1 MSKINTL
8 EKEIKRHHRQEA
20 SAFTLGQ
27 TANSDVCLHF
37 KDGSEK
43 NLLPITLR
51 PYQYALH
58 QAFYE
63 KGYRRFFE
71 VLPRRAGKEVESWSL
86 LLKEAVLNPGPYA
99 MIYPTYASARK
110 ILWDG
115 FLTDPLTNTA
125 IRFID
130 FMPKEL
136 VATKSKQKMQIIL
149 TNGSIISLLGS
160 EQYDRLRGINLKG
173 AVFSEYAWSDPRAY
187 RTLMPIFKNNKGF
200 YILQTTYDGMNHA
213 YRLMQSVKNQS
224 DWFTREASALTLV
237 NENGERY
244 ITDAMIEESRR
255 DGMPEYLI
263 QQEYFCAVTLNES
276 IHYFARAMKDAEED
290 DRFKEN
296 IHETRHKV
304 HIAFD
309 LGFDDMM
316 ALVFF
321 QLDEYNKPRVIHY
334 YEERRKS
341 LNAYLEYIDRYL
353 KPKNLRKGSLIL
365 PHDGAN
371 HSIQTGKSTLEL
383 LEDCGESVVATKR
396 IANQHEGTQLI
407 REYIYRTTFDTI
419 NADRL
424 IECLSHY
431 AQDFDEK
438 RGLYKDTPKHD
449 WSSHG
454 VKAFQTMA
462 LALRDDFIDSALTD
476 YSQVGWY

>member
-1 MSKINTL
+1 MSTRQLENAVTKANTQQAG
-8 EKEIKRHHRQEA
+8 EFITVQRD
-20 SAFTLGQ
+20 
-27 TANSDVCLHF
+27 NSDVLLRF
-37 KDGSEK
+37 KDSREK
-43 NLLPITLR
+43 NVLPVTLR
-51 PYQYALH
+51 PYQYELH
-58 QAFYE
+58 QAFYN

-71 VLPRRAGKEVESWSL
+71 VLPRRAGKEVESWTL
-86 LLKEAVLNPGPYA
+86 LIKEAILNPGPYA
-99 MIYPTYASARK
+99 MVYPTYAAARK

-115 FLTDPLTNTA
+115 FLTDPMTKDA
-125 IRFID
+125 VRFID
-130 FMPKEL
+130 FIPHEL
-136 VATKSKQKMQIIL
+136 VATKSKQTMQIIL

-173 AVFSEYAWSDPRAY
+173 AIFSEYAWSDPRAY
-187 RTLMPIFKNNKGF
+187 RTLMPIFKNNGGF
-200 YILQTTYDGMNHA
+200 YVLQTTYDGMNHA
-213 YRLMQSVKNQS
+213 YRLMESVKS
-224 DWFTREASALTLV
+224 EPDWFTREASALTLV
-237 NENGERY
+237 NEHGERY
-244 ITDAMIEESRR
+244 ITDAMIDESRR

-276 IHYFARAMKDAEED
+276 IHYFARAMKDAEAD
-290 DRFKEN
+290 SRFKEN
-296 IHETRHKV
+296 VHESRYKV
-304 HIAFD
+304 HVAFD

-321 QLDEYNKPRVIHY
+321 QLDDLNKPRVIHY

-341 LNAYLEYIDRYL
+341 LNAYLDYIDAHL
-353 KPKNLRKGSLIL
+353 HTKNFRKGYLIL

-371 HSIQTGKSTLEL
+371 HSIQTGKSTQEI
-383 LEDCGESVVATKR
+383 LEDLGENVIGTKR

-407 REYIYRTTFDTI
+407 REYIYRTTFDTL

-462 LALRDDFIDSALTD
+462 LALNDDLIDSPFTD
-476 YSQVGWY
+476 YSHVGRY